1 MPSPEKTIESNIRHV
16 FFEDLAVT
24 CWPRIAVRTTHEIF
38 LHVIHTEAVFHDARE
53 THNMGAIPMVA
64 MHPSQCRIWLLEAI
78 TANGTERVVIVNC
91 EDANI
96 HIRRWTRARRL
107 ATT

>member
-96 HIRRWTRARRL
+96 HIRHWTRARRL